1 MEIIKNYYESMFIVD
16 ITGGEDA
23 VKASVE
29 KFVGLINTNSE
40 TVYEVNEWGKRR
52 LAYPINDKPEGYYVV
67 VTFKADPEF
76 PAEFERLANIDENI
90 LRSMVIRLE
99 SEPVVKAQEP
109 VVEETVEEVAPA
121 TEEAPVEEAAPAVE
135 EAPATEEAP
144 AADAE

>member
-1 MEIIKNYYESMFIVD
+1 MEIIKNFYESLFIVD
-16 ITGGEDA
+16 VTGGEDA

-29 KFVGLINTNSE
+29 KFVGLINNNAE

-67 VTFKADPEF
+67 VTFKADPNF
-76 PAEFERLANIDENI
+76 PAEFERLANIDESI

-99 SEPVVKAQEP
+99 SEPTVKAAEP
-109 VVEETVEEVAPA
+109 VVEET
-121 TEEAPVEEAAPAVE
+121 PVEAAPAVE
-135 EAPATEEAP
+135 EAPAAET

>member
-1 MEIIKNYYESMFIVD
+1 MEIIKNFYESLFIVD
-16 ITGGEDA
+16 VTGGEDA

-29 KFVGLINTNSE
+29 KFVGLINANSE

-67 VTFKADPEF
+67 VTFKANPEF

-99 SEPVVKAQEP
+99 NEPTVKAA
-109 VVEETVEEVAPA
+109 VEET
-121 TEEAPVEEAAPAVE
+121 
-135 EAPATEEAP
+135 APATEEAP
-144 AADAE
+144 AEETAPATDAE

>member
-16 ITGGEDA
+16 VTGGEDA

-29 KFVGLINTNSE
+29 KFVGLINANSE

-67 VTFKADPEF
+67 VTFKANPEF
-76 PAEFERLANIDENI
+76 PAEFERLANIDESI

-99 SEPVVKAQEP
+99 NEPTVKAA
-109 VVEETVEEVAPA
+109 VEET
-121 TEEAPVEEAAPAVE
+121 
-135 EAPATEEAP
+135 APATEEAP
-144 AADAE
+144 AEETAPATDAE

>member
-1 MEIIKNYYESMFIVD
+1 MEIIKNFYESMFIVD
-16 ITGGEDA
+16 VTDGEDA

-29 KFVGLINTNSE
+29 KFVGLINANSE

-76 PAEFERLANIDENI
+76 PAEFERLANIDESI

-99 SEPVVKAQEP
+99 NEPTVK
-109 VVEETVEEVAPA
+109 VAEPA
-121 TEEAPVEEAAPAVE
+121 TEETAPAVE
-135 EAPATEEAP
+135 EAPVEETAP
-144 AADAE
+144 AIDAE

>member
-1 MEIIKNYYESMFIVD
+1 MEIIKNFYESMFIVD
-16 ITGGEDA
+16 VTDGEDA

-29 KFVGLINTNSE
+29 KFVGLINDNSE

-67 VTFKADPEF
+67 VTFKGNPEF
-76 PAEFERLANIDENI
+76 PAEFERLCKIDENI

-99 SEPVVKAQEP
+99 NEPTVKVAEP
-109 VVEETVEEVAPA
+109 AAEETAPA
-121 TEEAPVEEAAPAVE
+121 AEEAVAV
-135 EAPATEEAP
+135 EEAP

>member
-1 MEIIKNYYESMFIVD
+1 MEIIKNFYESMFIVD
-16 ITGGEDA
+16 VTDGEDA

-29 KFVGLINTNSE
+29 KFVGLINANSE

-76 PAEFERLANIDENI
+76 PAEFERLANIDESI

-99 SEPVVKAQEP
+99 NEPTVK
-109 VVEETVEEVAPA
+109 VAEPA
-121 TEEAPVEEAAPAVE
+121 TEETAPAVE
-135 EAPATEEAP
+135 EAPVEETAP

>member
-1 MEIIKNYYESMFIVD
+1 MEIIKNFYESMLIVD
-16 ITGGEDA
+16 VTGGEDA

-29 KFVGLINTNSE
+29 KFVGLINSNAE

-67 VTFKADPEF
+67 VTFKAQPDF
-76 PAEFERLANIDENI
+76 PAEFERLCMIDENI

-99 SEPVVKAQEP
+99 SEPSVKAAET
-109 VVEETVEEVAPA
+109 VVEETPVA
-121 TEEAPVEEAAPAVE
+121 T
-135 EAPATEEAP
+135 EAP

>member
-1 MEIIKNYYESMFIVD
+1 MEIIKNFYESLFIVD
-16 ITGGEDA
+16 VTGGEDA

-29 KFVGLINTNSE
+29 KFVGLITENAE

-76 PAEFERLANIDENI
+76 PAEFERLANIDENV

-99 SEPVVKAQEP
+99 NEPVVKAAE
-109 VVEETVEEVAPA
+109 PA
-121 TEEAPVEEAAPAVE
+121 TEEAPVA
-135 EAPATEEAP
+135 EEAP

>member
-1 MEIIKNYYESMFIVD
+1 MEIIKNFYESMFIVD
-16 ITGGEDA
+16 VTDGEDA

-29 KFVGLINTNSE
+29 KFVGLITANSE

-76 PAEFERLANIDENI
+76 PAEFERLANIDESI

-99 SEPVVKAQEP
+99 NEPTVK
-109 VVEETVEEVAPA
+109 VAEPA
-121 TEEAPVEEAAPAVE
+121 TEETAPAVE
-135 EAPATEEAP
+135 EAPVEETAP
-144 AADAE
+144 ATDAE